1 MTSSDGSGEL
11 LELLYGVLR
20 GVRRDAAARLELQ
33 GTTPGQLRLLRTLER
48 CDGPRRLGEL
58 AAALDV
64 APRSV
69 TSKVDLA
76 EEDGLVRRLPD
87 PTDRRATLLE
97 LTPEGHAMLAA
108 ISAQRHEGAAERLGR
123 LSADEQTELLR
134 LLRIVG
140 DGATPPSEG

>member
-97 LTPEGHAMLAA
+97 LTPAGHALLAA
-108 ISAQRHEGAAERLGR
+108 ISTQRHEGAAERLGR
-123 LSADEQTELLR
+123 LSAEVQAELLR
-134 LLRIVG
+134 LLRVVG
-140 DGATPPSEG
+140 DEATPPDA

>member
-1 MTSSDGSGEL
+1 MNNEDRSGEL
-11 LELLYGVLR
+11 LELLHGVLH
-20 GVRRDAAARLELQ
+20 GVRRDAAARLELS

-76 EEDGLVRRLPD
+76 EEHGLVRRLPD

-97 LTPEGHAMLAA
+97 LTDDGRRLLAA
-108 ISAQRHEGAAERLGR
+108 ISAQRHEGVAERLGR
-123 LSADEQTELLR
+123 LSEEDQAELLR
-134 LLRIVG
+134 LLRAVA
-140 DGATPPSEG
+140 D

>member
-1 MTSSDGSGEL
+1 MSETRDASGEL
-11 LELLYGVLR
+11 LELLHRVLH
-20 GVRRDAAARLELQ
+20 GVRRDALAGRELP
-33 GTTPGQLRLLRTLER
+33 GATPGQVRLLRTLER

-58 AAALDV
+58 ACALDV

-76 EEDGLVRRLPD
+76 EQDGLVRRLPD

-97 LTPEGHAMLAA
+97 LTPAGRSLLEA

-123 LSADEQTELLR
+123 LSRAEQAELLR
-134 LLRIVG
+134 LLRVVG
-140 DGATPPSEG
+140 DGSTPEG

>member
-1 MTSSDGSGEL
+1 MSETRDRSGEL
-11 LELLYGVLR
+11 LELLHRVLH
-20 GVRRDAAARLELQ
+20 GIRRDVVAGRDPQ

-69 TSKVDLA
+69 TSKVDAA
-76 EEDGLVRRLPD
+76 EQDGLVRRLPD

-97 LTPEGHAMLAA
+97 LTPDGRAMLAA
-108 ISAQRHEGAAERLGR
+108 VSAQRNEGAAVRLGR
-123 LSADEQTELLR
+123 LSEPEQEELLR
-134 LLRIVG
+134 LLRVVAG
-140 DGATPPSEG
+140 GP

>member
-1 MTSSDGSGEL
+1 MDDSGEL

-33 GTTPGQLRLLRTLER
+33 GTTPGQLRLLRTLEK

-69 TSKVDLA
+69 TSKVDQA
-76 EEDGLVRRLPD
+76 EEEGLVRRLPD
-87 PTDRRATLLE
+87 PSDRRATLVE
-97 LTPEGHAMLAA
+97 LTPAGASIVEQAA
-108 ISAQRHEGAAERLGR
+108 SQRHEYVSSRLAR
-123 LSADEQTELLR
+123 LSPEEQAELLR
-134 LLRIVG
+134 LLRAV
-140 DGATPPSEG
+140 ATP